1 MINPPIRQI
10 VTQKGQS
17 PCAILENDTEGT
29 VPFGP
34 LKKNEPAYFV
44 FRSAC
49 IIFAAQISL
58 I

>member
-10 VTQKGQS
+10 VTQSDPKK
-17 PCAILENDTEGT
+17 T
-29 VPFGP
+29 VPFGS
-34 LKKNEPAYFV
+34 LKKMSQLTLF

-49 IIFAAQISL
+49 INFAAQISQ